1 MKYTVRISFIGYYE
15 TEIEVKNP
23 SSAKK
28 IAVKK
33 YEETKLP
40 KGFEIGDTNDKVLVT
55 NEKGKE
61 KFLNY

>member
-1 MKYTVRISFIGYYE
+1 MKYTVRISFVGYYE
-15 TEIEVKNP
+15 TEVEAKNP

-28 IAVKK
+28 LAVEK
-33 YEETKLP
+33 YEKTELP
-40 KGFEIGDTNDKVLVT
+40 EGFEIGDTNDEVSIT